1 MLFNDKA
8 ENQNVDFN
16 FLKKEITN
24 AAEPLVEN
32 VRSQKP
38 DKKNLKYDS
47 LLAENS
53 GIFFRA
59 AADKIDNFARTQD
72 AADKSQKTDETNW
85 SNTLATKGA
94 EMTAKAAQFLG
105 DSAQGLKGAVLDNTS
120 NLGDNAAQLIK
131 DAKLDKK
138 AADLAESTGAVFSA
152 AADRTSRALKDAK
165 LDKKLEKANRQ
176 ARKALDQA
184 KLDKKLSGASDWTV
198 KTLKDAKLDE
208 KFSDVTDRTVKALKD
223 TKLDE
228 KFSDVTDRTV
238 KALKD
243 AKLDEKLS
251 DVTDRTAKAL
261 KDAKLDEKLSDA
273 SDWAAKA
280 LKDAKLNE
288 KLSDAGDWAA
298 KTLKD
303 AKLDEKLSDAST
315 RVSKALGEAQLPE
328 KVFEAAGLLP
338 GVTIKNPKKAA
349 KQFRKR
355 RDQALKKANQY
366 QRELSKRLP
375 FVEQKKKSFP
385 WVRTGLGVVGGT
397 GLVAGGLAAN
407 NARIWGQVRPL
418 VNRLPGEPK
427 QFYSNFGTS
436 MTYYKMA
443 GQDRD
448 ATPVVF
454 VHGIGAGASSYEWL
468 ENFGVFAERHPV
480 YAYDLLGFGNSHRP
494 NIRYTAE
501 VYIQQ
506 MTEFLQKVVEK
517 PAVIV
522 ASSLSASYAVQV
534 AYRQPDLVE
543 KLVLLEPTGINPQAT
558 QKKVQILPSFFY
570 GLLHAPVLGKSLYS
584 LVAARSSIR
593 SFLENQLFYD
603 KSLVNNEM
611 VEQYYTSAHQPG
623 ADFAP
628 PSFFTGLLNA
638 EIGETIGKLN
648 QPVLAVFGKKAQI
661 TTVDEANALKSQNP
675 RIQLEVMPGT
685 RMLVH
690 WEKADYFN
698 QRALDFLANSEDK
711 SPHLEELKKPQ
722 QSEDELA
729 GASHYTLQNG
739 TRPANEAAQP
749 TGENSTNAD
758 LEEEL
763 KKHREAFLGDAQIGG
778 ALIDPE
784 QQQA

>member
-1 MLFNDKA
+1 MIFNNKP
-8 ENQNVDFN
+8 EEVDFD

-32 VRSQKP
+32 VRNQKP
-38 DKKNLKYDS
+38 NKKNLKYDS

-59 AADKIDNFARTQD
+59 AADKIDDFAKNQNTV
-72 AADKSQKTDETNW
+72 DKSQKSDETNW
-85 SNTLATKGA
+85 SSTLSTKGA
-94 EMTAKAAQFLG
+94 EMTAKAAQLVG
-105 DSAQGLKGAVLDNTS
+105 GSAQGLKGTVLDNAS
-120 NLGDNAAQLIK
+120 NLGDNAAQLMK

-138 AADLAESTGAVFSA
+138 AAGLAESTGAIFGTATDRA
-152 AADRTSRALKDAK
+152 AKTLKDAK

-176 ARKALDQA
+176 ARQALKQA
-184 KLDKKLSGASDWTV
+184 RLDEKLGGASDWTV

-208 KFSDVTDRTVKALKD
+208 KLSDVTGRTVK
-223 TKLDE
+223 
-228 KFSDVTDRTV
+228 V
-238 KALKD
+238 LKD
-243 AKLDEKLS
+243 AKLDEKLTDVTDRTVKVLKDAKLDERFS
-251 DVTDRTAKAL
+251 DVTDRTAKVL

-273 SDWAAKA
+273 SDWAAK
-280 LKDAKLNE
+280 
-288 KLSDAGDWAA
+288 
-298 KTLKD
+298 TLKD
-303 AKLDEKLSDAST
+303 AKLDEKLSDASALAAKALKDAKLDEKLSEAST

-328 KVFEAAGLLP
+328 KVFEAASLLP

-355 RDQALKKANQY
+355 RDMALKKANQY
-366 QRELSKRLP
+366 QRELSKKLP

-454 VHGIGAGASSYEWL
+454 VHGIGAGGSSYEWL

-506 MTEFLQKVVEK
+506 LTEFLQKVVEK

-543 KLVLLEPTGINPQAT
+543 KLVLLEPTGINPRAA
-558 QKKVQILPSFFY
+558 QKKVQILPEFFY
-570 GLLHAPVLGKSLYS
+570 GLLRAPILGKSLYS
-584 LVAARSSIR
+584 FVAARSSIR
-593 SFLENQLFYD
+593 SFLESQLFYD

-623 ADFAP
+623 AEFAP

-638 EIGETIGKLN
+638 EIGETIGKLK
-648 QPVLAVFGKKAQI
+648 QPILAVFGKESRI

-675 RIQLEVMPGT
+675 RIQLEILPGA

-698 QRALDFLANSEDK
+698 QRALDFLASSEDK
-711 SPHLEELKKPQ
+711 TPHREEVKKPR
-722 QSEDELA
+722 QSENELA
-729 GASHYTLQNG
+729 GASHYTRQNG
-739 TRPANEAAQP
+739 TGSANEAAQP
-749 TGENSTNAD
+749 AGENSTDID
-758 LEEEL
+758 LQQEL
-763 KKHREAFLGDAQIGG
+763 KEHREAFLGDAQIGG